1 MAVLEGSLFS
11 ESLRMNT
18 ALFVIL
24 PDGSKRLDED
34 GDLPVLYLLHGL
46 SDNHANWVY
55 NTGIVRYAQSAGIAV
70 VMPEVQR
77 SFYCDMAYGLRY
89 YQYVAEE
96 LPAAC
101 HRLFRVTDRPAGSYV
116 AGLSMGGYGAL
127 KLALRS
133 PGRFAAAGSFSGA
146 VDIKARLEDPAAQ
159 TPETYGVNG
168 GRLSAEDDLFLL
180 TAKAAKEHV
189 ATPALYITCGLSDFL
204 HEDNQRFCRQ
214 LDFLRIP
221 YVYEEWAGGHEWA
234 FWDRSVKQFLQFIG
248 S

>member
-1 MAVLEGSLFS
+1 MAVFEGSLFS

-18 ALFVIL
+18 SLFVIL
-24 PDGSKRLDED
+24 PDSSDRRDEN

-55 NTGIVRYAQSAGIAV
+55 NTGIVRYAQAAGMAV

-89 YQYVAEE
+89 YEYVAEE

-101 HRLFRVTDRPAGSYV
+101 RRLFHITDRPEASYV

-127 KLALRS
+127 KLALRA

-146 VDIKARLEDPAAQ
+146 VDIKARLGDPAAQ
-159 TPETYGVNG
+159 TPETYGING
-168 GRLSAEDDLFLL
+168 GRLAAEDDLFLL
-180 TAKAAKEHV
+180 TAKAAKEHLP
-189 ATPALYITCGLSDFL
+189 TPALYLTCGLSDFL
-204 HEDNQRFCRQ
+204 HEDNRRFCRQ
-214 LDFLRIP
+214 LDFLKIP
-221 YVYEEWAGGHEWA
+221 YIYEEWAGSHEWG
-234 FWDRSVKQFLQFIG
+234 FWDRSVKQFLQFISG
-248 S
+248 